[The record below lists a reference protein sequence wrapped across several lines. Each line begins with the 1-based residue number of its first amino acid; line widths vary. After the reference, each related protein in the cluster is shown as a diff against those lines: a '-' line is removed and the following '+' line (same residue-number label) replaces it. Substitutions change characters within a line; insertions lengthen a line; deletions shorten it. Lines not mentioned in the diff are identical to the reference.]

1 MRAVFRQLARHGGW
15 WLASILLLAGC
26 GPRTHLAPARVAG
39 DDAFDVVT
47 FCRVHHGVVSNRA
60 SFTLPAGSY
69 RFPLFVP
76 RPPGLRPLGG
86 THVRIHPILLK
97 RLALGPSNE
106 SELVQVTF
114 FDTLRVPRFPSLAPW
129 KGFTRADT
137 TEKLA
142 STDSVMN
149 MLRSFRAAQKTAD
162 STNVV
167 NRFAANVVD
176 NSFLLTRS
184 MVIRILRDSIPALA
198 RLPGVVEVRPA
209 GPAEP
214 PPQQQRNSSARD
226 DPARVREWVGADAYA
241 TAFPPGRL
249 ALLDTGLD
257 SEHEMFPSGT
267 LVGSRVDMVN
277 VTSTGAPTTFG
288 AGYTEDLS
296 PGPGH
301 GTMSVGI
308 MVGHPPDETGRGLTS
323 MPIDVYRVYAL
334 DPTSTS
340 TSATPGL
347 VGPAVERSLLDALQ
361 SYGGVIAIEAQAQE
375 ADDGG
380 IALAAEQAF
389 DGGAV
394 VVAAN
399 GNSDAGVSAVRSPA
413 NARRVLGIGAYSV
426 RSGETLEEQIQEL
439 AADGRV
445 KPDVQAPSSYETGCK
460 GPGTTEYGGHGGTSG
475 ATAVAG
481 AAAALMRSV
490 LVDDATDAVDPGF
503 VYAGLIAGADGTAP
517 FDAVSGGGKLKLP
530 DDCAIWK
537 VKLSLSNAEELSAS
551 FDASA
556 EGLVSV
562 RAAIWWPERVVYTGD
577 VRQDAH
583 GQLSLTLE
591 ITDSHGT
598 QKSVSASS
606 KSVFQR
612 VTATTSAPV
621 TSLVARVKAESVVL
635 SPQDVY
641 LVVLGQRAPVP

>member
-1 MRAVFRQLARHGGW
+1 MRAASASPGRIARR
-15 WLASILLLAGC
+15 WLPALLVVLAGC
-26 GPRTHLAPARVAG
+26 GPRTHLAPARLAG
-39 DDAFDVVT
+39 DDAYDVVKY
-47 FCRVHHGVVSNRA
+47 CRVHHGVVSNRA
-60 SFTLPAGSY
+60 SFALPAGSY

-76 RPPGLRPLGG
+76 QPPGLRPLSG
-86 THVRIHPILLK
+86 TRNRIHPILLK
-97 RLALGPSNE
+97 RLALGPSNA

-137 TEKLA
+137 AEKLTSA
-142 STDSVMN
+142 DSVMN
-149 MLRSFRAAQKTAD
+149 VLRGFRAAQKTAD

-167 NRFAANVVD
+167 NRFAATVVD

-184 MVIRILRDSIPALA
+184 LVIGILRDSIPSLA
-198 RLPGVVEVRPA
+198 RLPGVVQVRPA

-214 PPQQQRNSSARD
+214 PPQMNNASSD
-226 DPARVREWVGADAYA
+226 DPARVRGWVGADAYA
-241 TAFPPGRL
+241 TALPPGRV

-257 SEHEMFPSGT
+257 SGHEMFPSGT

-277 VTSTGAPTTFG
+277 VSSTGAPPTFG
-288 AGYTEDLS
+288 SNYTEDLS
-296 PGPGH
+296 PGYGH

-308 MVGHPPDETGRGLTS
+308 MVGHPPNDAGRGLTS
-323 MPIDVYRVYAL
+323 IPVDVYRVYAV
-334 DPTSTS
+334 DPAT

-347 VGPAVERSLLDALQ
+347 VGPAVERSLLDALE
-361 SYGGVIAIEAQAQE
+361 SYGGVITIEAQAQE
-375 ADDGG
+375 PDDGG

-399 GNSDAGVSAVRSPA
+399 GNSDAGSSEVRSPA

-426 RSGETLEEQIQEL
+426 RTGETLEEQIQAL
-439 AADGRV
+439 TADDRV

-460 GPGTTEYGGHGGTSG
+460 GPGTNEYAGHGGTSG

-490 LVDDATDAVDPGF
+490 LLDDVTGAVDPGF
-503 VYAGLIAGADGTAP
+503 VYAGLIAGANGTAP
-517 FDAVSGGGKLKLP
+517 FDAVTGGGKLKLP

-537 VKLSLSNAEELSAS
+537 LKLSLSNAEEVPVS

-556 EGLVSV
+556 EGLVGV
-562 RAAIWWPERVVYTGD
+562 RAAIWWPERVVYSGE

-583 GQLSLTLE
+583 SKIGLTLE
-591 ITDSHGT
+591 ITDSHGK
-598 QKSVSASS
+598 QSKASS
-606 KSVFQR
+606 AGGSVFQR
-612 VTATTSAPV
+612 ITASTSGPV
-621 TSLVARVKAESVVL
+621 TSLVARVKANSVVL
-635 SPQDVY
+635 APQDVY
-641 LVVLGQRAPVP
+641 LVVIGQRAPVP